1 MGSYSLDPTATHVD
15 VTLWAAMSLQNLSL
29 WENTPLAPL
38 IYDLIKHFSDEFV
51 GSDANFKSYLIERDI
66 HFVI

>member
-1 MGSYSLDPTATHVD
+1 
-15 VTLWAAMSLQNLSL
+15 MSLQNLSL
-29 WENTPLAPL
+29 WENTPLASL

-51 GSDANFKSYLIERDI
+51 GSDAKNFKSYLIERDI

>member
-1 MGSYSLDPTATHVD
+1 
-15 VTLWAAMSLQNLSL
+15 MSLQNLSL
-29 WENTPLAPL
+29 WENTPFAPL